1 MPALIIRLDFGGA
14 GLGCSGQ
21 GALCRPT
28 SLARSDQS
36 ALRLHYGSQRFD
48 SCAERS
54 QRIQISRRV
63 VTDQIDRPC
72 AKQHEGRRNG
82 DDGGTDHGGA
92 SAILEITAA

>member
-1 MPALIIRLDFGGA
+1 MGRNNLTLVHLLPVN
-14 GLGCSGQ
+14 
-21 GALCRPT
+21 
-28 SLARSDQS
+28 RS
-36 ALRLHYGSQRFD
+36 
-48 SCAERS
+48 AERS